1 MMYNDEMKCCPTTM
15 AVNEPAR
22 ELFAP
27 LLNEVGCKA
36 VDALTMARHINNS
49 MFGRT
54 EQTAGKEAEPRCA
67 MDLLIN
73 HNICLSELCKELR
86 LIVDQLG
93 V

>member
-1 MMYNDEMKCCPTTM
+1 MYNDEMKCSVSPIG
-15 AVNEPAR
+15 VNEPVR

-27 LLNEVGCKA
+27 LLNEVSCKA
-36 VDALTMARHINNS
+36 VEALSMTRHINNA
-49 MFGRT
+49 MFGRN

-73 HNICLSELCKELR
+73 HNICLSELCKELK
-86 LIVDQLG
+86 LIIDRLG

>member
-1 MMYNDEMKCCPTTM
+1 MYNDEMKCCPTPI
-15 AVNEPAR
+15 AVNEPVR

-27 LLNEVGCKA
+27 LLNEVSCKA
-36 VDALTMARHINNS
+36 VEALSMARHINNA
-49 MFGRT
+49 MFGRN

-73 HNICLSELCKELR
+73 HNICLSELCKELM
-86 LIVDQLG
+86 LIIDQLG